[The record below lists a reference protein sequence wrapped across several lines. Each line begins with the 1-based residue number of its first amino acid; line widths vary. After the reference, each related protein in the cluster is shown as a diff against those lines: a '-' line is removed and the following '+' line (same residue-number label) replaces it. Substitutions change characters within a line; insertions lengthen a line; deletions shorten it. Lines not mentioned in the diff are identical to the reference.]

1 MSDAAAWSDF
11 WAVNAGAPQG
21 GCLPQRWAAI
31 EDAQAAVWREFITSL
46 PEGAKVL
53 DLATGDGRVL
63 GWMRAARADLVLTG
77 IDLAPALPEPPEGT
91 ETRGGVAMES
101 LPFGD
106 GTFAAVV
113 SQFGFEYG
121 EVAKVAAEIARVLA
135 PGGRVGLMVHRGDG
149 PILEHNLARR
159 AAIDWVLG
167 EQQLG
172 AILRQ
177 ALDAPNGGPQVAA
190 QVAAAIGLVGARRFG
205 EDSPGWEIPEALR
218 RAVLMGEQAGRDAI
232 LATITEIEAR
242 AANEVGRIASL
253 ERACGVADN
262 RETLAE
268 AFASQG
274 LAPQATSDVRE
285 PSGRAL
291 AAFLTFS

>member
-11 WAVNAGAPQG
+11 WAANAGAPQG

-77 IDLAPALPEPPEGT
+77 IDLAPALPAPPEDT
-91 ETRGGVAMES
+91 ETRGGVAMEN

-135 PGGRVGLMVHRGDG
+135 PGGKVGLMVHRGDG

-274 LAPQATSDVRE
+274 LAPQTTSDVRE